1 MVYFGVFVGLLSV
14 DYCFCVSVLL
24 VVWVKFPEVDT
35 VNSWVILGFVC
46 CWKRVFAMTSVFSWQ
61 NSISLSPDS
70 FHIPWPNL
78 SVTPGVS

>member
-46 CWKRVFAMTSVFSWQ
+46 CWKRVFAMISAFSWQ
-61 NSISLSPDS
+61 QFRSQVIMKGQSKP
-70 FHIPWPNL
+70 
-78 SVTPGVS
+78 